1 MRSHWTFAVAV
12 VLLVAGTDGVHAQ
25 GLEVEVTPLLGGQF
39 ALADLPGSFE
49 LTSESGLPT
58 TFDGAEIDG
67 GLTLG
72 GRTGLRFGSGLG
84 IGATVLYSPTQ
95 LTEGSGA
102 ETDLGMWLYGMDAS
116 YHALGPTSMARPFV
130 VAGIGGK
137 TYIVDGMDAETDLM
151 WNVGGGIDVQ
161 VHPRAAFRLEARDYM
176 SVFDPE
182 VAGVDDEI
190 QHDMAVTAGLR
201 FVFEPGRRR

>member
-1 MRSHWTFAVAV
+1 MRTQLTLAMAVA
-12 VLLVAGTDGVHAQ
+12 LLVAGAPDIDAQ
-25 GLEVEVTPLLGGQF
+25 GLEVEVTPMLGGQF
-39 ALADLPGSFE
+39 SLADLPGSFE

-72 GRTGLRFGSGLG
+72 GRTGLRFGNGLG

-102 ETDLGMWLYGMDAS
+102 ETDLGVWLYGMDVS

-130 VAGIGGK
+130 VAGVGGK
-137 TYIVDGMDAETDLM
+137 TYVLDGMDAETDLM
-151 WNVGGGIDVQ
+151 WNVGGGVDVQ
-161 VHPRAAFRLEARDYM
+161 VHPRAALRLEARDYM
-176 SVFDPE
+176 TVFDPQ
-182 VAGVDDEI
+182 VAGIDDEI
-190 QHDMAVTAGLR
+190 QHDMALTAGLR

>member
-1 MRSHWTFAVAV
+1 MRMHWKAPLAVA
-12 VLLVAGTDGVHAQ
+12 LLMASAAGVAAQ

-39 ALADLPGSFE
+39 YLTDLPGSFE
-49 LTSESGLPT
+49 LTDESGLPV
-58 TFDGAEIDG
+58 TFDDAEIDG
-67 GLTLG
+67 GLTVG
-72 GRTGLRFGSGLG
+72 GRTGLRFGNGLG

-102 ETDLGMWLYGMDAS
+102 ETDLGVWLYGMDVS
-116 YHALGPTSMARPFV
+116 YHALGPTAMARPFV
-130 VAGIGGK
+130 VAGVGGK
-137 TYIVDGMDAETDLM
+137 TYVLDGMDAETDLM

-161 VHPRAAFRLEARDYM
+161 VHPRAVFRLEARDYM

-182 VAGVDDEI
+182 VAGVEDEV
-190 QHDMAVTAGLR
+190 QHDIAVTAGLR